1 MSLARVHTI
10 TAALLGASLVAVA
23 FDVFGTRHGRVA
35 WADTAFLAHT
45 PFVVL
50 LAVVLAAHVGISVV
64 LERRSEAPPYR
75 TRGLAKI
82 QYGLLGVSLAFVVVH
97 LAHTW
102 GWRRYGATGFYDA
115 LMRDLGSPWFA
126 GVYIAGVTAACF
138 AIAIGGDV
146 VGERA
151 GFFTDPRQRTIV
163 RALAIALAIG
173 LWLVLFDTMT
183 HFIVGRALFFGGG
196 A

>member
-10 TAALLGASLVAVA
+10 TAALLGASLVAIA
-23 FDVFGTRHGRVA
+23 FDVFGTRYGRTV
-35 WADTAFLAHT
+35 WADSAFLAHT

-50 LAVVLAAHVGISVV
+50 IAVILAGHLGISIA
-64 LERRSEAPPYR
+64 LERRAEAPPYR
-75 TRGLAKI
+75 TRALAKI
-82 QYGLLGVSLAFVVVH
+82 QYAFLGISLAFVVVH

-102 GWRRYGATGFYDA
+102 SWRRFGAGGFYDA
-115 LMRDLGSPWFA
+115 LMRDLGAPWLA
-126 GVYIAGVTAACF
+126 GVYIGGVTAACF

-163 RALAIALAIG
+163 RAVAIALAIG
-173 LWLVLFDTMT
+173 LWVVLFDTMT

-196 A
+196 S